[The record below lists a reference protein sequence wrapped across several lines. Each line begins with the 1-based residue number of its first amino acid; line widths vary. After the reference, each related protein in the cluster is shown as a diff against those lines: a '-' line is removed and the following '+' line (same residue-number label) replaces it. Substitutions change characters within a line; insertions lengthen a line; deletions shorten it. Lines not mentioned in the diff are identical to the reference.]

1 MTESANFAEKVTRRI
16 KMPEFCEKCG
26 AIMQVKKNRKGKVT
40 YICPICGWEKEVV
53 IEDNNPSKFKAVALA
68 VNIEKRRV
76 TNEVI
81 DESKLRP
88 KGVLV
93 DKICPKCGHSK
104 AYVVI
109 MQTRAADEPPTRIY
123 RCEKCG
129 YTWRE
134 YS

>member
-1 MTESANFAEKVTRRI
+1 
-16 KMPEFCEKCG
+16 MPEFCERCG
-26 AIMQVKKNRKGKVT
+26 AIMQVKEKRETVII
-40 YICPICGWEKEVV
+40 YVCPICKWEKNVL
-53 IEDNNPSKFKAVALA
+53 ISNHNPGKFKAVELA
-68 VNIEKRRV
+68 MNVEESKVGTEI
-76 TNEVI
+76 I
-81 DESKLRP
+81 DESKIKP
-88 KGVLV
+88 KGALV

>member
-1 MTESANFAEKVTRRI
+1 
-16 KMPEFCEKCG
+16 MPEFCDVCGSIMKVKEEKSNVLIYECPVCG
-26 AIMQVKKNRKGKVT
+26 NIKEVKKKDADPVGIVLT
-40 YICPICGWEKEVV
+40 S
-53 IEDNNPSKFKAVALA
+53 NNPMDIDV
-68 VNIEKRRV
+68 
-76 TNEVI
+76 VI
-81 DESKLRP
+81 DESKITK
-88 KGVLV
+88 KGTLV
-93 DKICPKCGHSK
+93 NARCPKCGHDK